1 MLLLVSKRKALFV
14 MGAVVVVVVKKNA
27 GDVVIGLNPNSSF
40 GDIFFLL
47 LVVFAT
53 LSFVLAG
60 ILASGAVYDNVDSV
74 VGIVVEVNR
83 RLGPSPRGRIGGT
96 AVVKIRDSLL
106 RCFLKCFR

>member
-1 MLLLVSKRKALFV
+1 MLLLVSKTKALFV
-14 MGAVVVVVVKKNA
+14 TGAVVVVVVKKNA
-27 GDVVIGLNPNSSF
+27 GDFVIGLNPNSSF

-47 LVVFAT
+47 LVAFAT
-53 LSFVLAG
+53 LSVVLAG
-60 ILASGAVYDNVDSV
+60 ILDSGAVYDNVDSV